1 MRSCRSTTRRSTRC
15 PLWIADRRV
24 AGNAVY
30 ESKKRP
36 PLPRAQFLLRVA
48 GHLAVVVALTLV
60 SLAIGIA
67 GYMKFE
73 HLSALDGFVDA
84 AMLLGGMGPVH
95 IPVTTAGKLFAGLY
109 ALYAGLVFLLGAGVL
124 FAP

>member
-1 MRSCRSTTRRSTRC
+1 M
-15 PLWIADRRV
+15 
-24 AGNAVY
+24 Y
-30 ESKKRP
+30 ESKRRP

-48 GHLAVVVALTLV
+48 AHLAVVVALTLV
-60 SLAIGIA
+60 SLVIGIA
-67 GYMKFE
+67 GYMSFE
-73 HLSALDGFVDA
+73 HLSALDAFVDA

-124 FAP
+124 FAPLLHRVIHKFHWDNTH

>member
-1 MRSCRSTTRRSTRC
+1 
-15 PLWIADRRV
+15 
-24 AGNAVY
+24 VY
-30 ESKKRP
+30 ENKKRP
-36 PLPRAQFLLRVA
+36 PLPRTQFLLRVA
-48 GHLAVVVALTLV
+48 AHLAVVVALTLV

-67 GYMKFE
+67 GYMNFE
-73 HLSALDGFVDA
+73 HLSALDAFVDA

-124 FAP
+124 FAPLLHRVIHKFHWDNTH